1 MHHSFDID
9 TASQYGI
16 DEAIL
21 IHHFQHWIKVNQRKK
36 INFHD
41 GKTWT
46 YQTLEDIAAHFPYW
60 NVDRVRTLLD
70 LLCDGKTRHTKKSKV
85 EGEKVLV
92 RSNHNKKKFDRTVWY
107 AFVDEGRWIKE
118 ETPNRDGVNAK
129 SHMASTP
136 DGSGANARPIPDTK
150 TLNTKTDTIY
160 PLPPEGKAAPA
171 AKSDAVP
178 SKPKAKKKQFPEEIQ
193 NLGNRFIETMI
204 EGEPS
209 WRPPADPDEILPT
222 LQKMVEEGL
231 KPDEIIETLQWAL
244 RDNVK
249 KGTWEGW
256 AKLLAQRRSWTY
268 LNQKYPQIRSSMRVK
283 EDRKFAPSSTGEYH
297 KTEEF
302 KAFKEGAL

>member
-9 TASQYGI
+9 IASQYGI

-70 LLCDGKTRHTKKSKV
+70 ILCDGKTRHTKKSKV
-85 EGEKVLV
+85 EGEKILV

-107 AFVDEGRWIKE
+107 AFIDESKWIKE
-118 ETPNRDGVNAK
+118 ETPTRFGVNAK
-129 SHMASTP
+129 CHMASTP
-136 DGSGANARPIPDTK
+136 NGNGVNATPIPDTK
-150 TLNTKTDTIY
+150 TLNTKTDTIS
-160 PLPPEGKAAPA
+160 PLPPEGEEASAAESGA
-171 AKSDAVP
+171 S
-178 SKPKAKKKQFPEEIQ
+178 SSKAKKPKKQFPEEIKA
-193 NLGNRFIETMI
+193 LGKRFIETMI

-209 WRPPADPDEILPT
+209 WRPPSDPDEILPT
-222 LQKMVEEGL
+222 LQKMVNEGL
-231 KPDEIIETLQWAL
+231 KPDEIIETLQWGL
-244 RDNVK
+244 QDTIK

-256 AKLLAQRRSWTY
+256 AKLLVQRRSWTY
-268 LNQKYPQIRSSMRVK
+268 LNQKYAQIRAAMRVK
-283 EDRKFAPSSTGEYH
+283 EDRKFAPSSTGESQ
-297 KTEEF
+297 KSENF
-302 KAFKEGAL
+302 KKWNEGAL